1 MRLKLS
7 RFFTLVASLCV
18 LAMIA
23 QAATPPA
30 DPGDEVL
37 KFLDHTIDW
46 YRRNTSFCQTPANT
60 DEVLFRDSVQKSS
73 LQVVCQA
80 FDYAYAEAAML
91 SATQNAPAAAGNDA
105 QRRLAAA
112 AAAAARRIAQI
123 QADLD
128 ALDVQASGAAP
139 TSQPAIAAHRDKL
152 LAELNLAKTRQQVV
166 QDFAAFSS
174 DQNASS
180 ETLTQKIADL
190 EGTVPEAAAAR
201 VARAQG
207 GVSSAAPVP
216 AASPPQTVLPEQFG
230 VIGLVGQLFT
240 LSHRMGEITQLATQ
254 TDDLA
259 QANSD
264 LRDPLRI
271 ALMNAVHRGDVLAQN
286 HDTDDPKALAA
297 EKQQLDALTVQ
308 YKQLTDIVIPLGEQ
322 NVVIQATH
330 ENLIQ
335 WRLAVER
342 DYKNALGL
350 LVIRLGAMATALLI
364 LLCISKAWKEIT
376 FRLVS
381 DIRRRRQFLVI
392 RRLVVGCFVIL
403 ILLGGVVTEFGSLA
417 TYAGLLTAGIAVA
430 LQTVILSGVAHFFLI
445 GRFGV
450 RVGDRISIGGI
461 TGDVIEV
468 GLFRLYIMELGG
480 DHGSPQATG
489 RVAVFAN
496 SVLFQPTAF
505 FKQLPG
511 ADYGWHEL
519 ALTLAPDS
527 DYRLVETHLLK
538 AVEQVYGDYRQSIEA
553 QHARV
558 GEAVHVQITPP
569 HPEGRLRFVDNGL
582 EFVVRYPVELKRAAE
597 IDDRITRKLLE
608 TIANEPKLKLAAAGA
623 KIRAVEA

>member
-7 RFFTLVASLCV
+7 WLLAAIASLCL
-18 LAMIA
+18 LAMIT
-23 QAATPPA
+23 QAATTQP
-30 DPGDEVL
+30 DPGDQVL
-37 KFLDHTIDW
+37 KFMDHTIDW
-46 YRRNTSFCQTPANT
+46 YRRITSFCQTPANT

-73 LQVVCQA
+73 MQVVCQA
-80 FDYAYAEAAML
+80 FAYAENEAKML
-91 SATQNAPAAAGNDA
+91 TATQSAAAAGSN
-105 QRRLAAA
+105 QQGKLAAA
-112 AAAAARRIAQI
+112 VAAAAQRIAQI
-123 QADLD
+123 QSELD
-128 ALDVQASGAAP
+128 ALDAQTAGAAP
-139 TSQPAIAAHRDKL
+139 TSQPAIAAHLDKL

-166 QDFAAFSS
+166 LDFSAFSN

-180 ETLTQKIADL
+180 QTLMQKVADL
-190 EGTVPEAAAAR
+190 EGTVPDVAAAR
-201 VARAQG
+201 SARAQG
-207 GVSSAAPVP
+207 APSSPTPTASAP
-216 AASPPQTVLPEQFG
+216 AAQTLLPEQFG

-240 LSHRMGEITQLATQ
+240 LSHRMSEISDLASQ
-254 TDDLA
+254 TDALA
-259 QANSD
+259 HANSD
-264 LRDPLRI
+264 LRDPLRT

-286 HDTDDPKALAA
+286 HDSDDPKVLADQ
-297 EKQQLDALTVQ
+297 KQQLDALTQQ
-308 YKQLTDIVIPLGEQ
+308 YTQLTNVVIPLGEQ
-322 NVVIQATH
+322 NVVISATQQ
-330 ENLIQ
+330 NLLQ

-342 DYKNALGL
+342 DYKNVLGY
-350 LVIRLGAMATALLI
+350 LVIRMGAMATALLI
-364 LLCISKAWKEIT
+364 LLGISKAWKEIT
-376 FRLVS
+376 FRFVS

-392 RRLVVGCFVIL
+392 RRLVVGCFIIL

-461 TGDVIEV
+461 TGDVIEI
-468 GLFRLYIMELGG
+468 GLFRLYLMELGG
-480 DHGSPQATG
+480 DHGSPQPTG

-527 DYRLVETHLLK
+527 DHQLVETQLLK
-538 AVEQVYGDYRQSIEA
+538 AVEQVYADYCKSIEA

-558 GEAVHVQITPP
+558 GEAVHVQLAQPR
-569 HPEGRLRFVDNGL
+569 PEGRLRFVDDGL
-582 EFVVRYPVELKRAAE
+582 EFVVRYPVELKQAAA
-597 IDDRITRKLLE
+597 INDRITRKLLE
-608 TIANEPKLKLAAAGA
+608 TIASEPKLKLAAGGA